1 MKSRRRHELQHNLLD
16 TELGKLIA
24 FLRRNATRI
33 TWVVLGV
40 AVVVLLI
47 VLVAVPLQRAG
58 YERQRAFFQQDAPLA
73 AEGDWAQQAQGFEN
87 LASGSDR
94 WAALAAV
101 GAGAAYANELAAQ
114 WYTLQPAERDDLA
127 ARARKWYEQVISKHA
142 SQTAAV
148 ARARFGLGKL
158 AESLGQ
164 VDQAER
170 HYQDVVRVAGSLTGD
185 PIVDLARMALQQSE
199 QLTQPARMATTRP
212 VVIETAPA
220 AATQPGTEAA
230 GTAPAEPEAT
240 TSTAPAAP

>member
-1 MKSRRRHELQHNLLD
+1 MKSQRRHELQHNLLD

-47 VLVAVPLQRAG
+47 VLVVVPLQRAG
-58 YERQRAFFQQDAPLA
+58 YERQRAYFQQDAPLSGEA
-73 AEGDWAQQAQGFEN
+73 DRARQAEGFEG

-101 GAGAAYANELAAQ
+101 GAGAAYANELAAR
-114 WYTLQPAERDDLA
+114 WYVLPPAEREQLA
-127 ARARKWYEQVISKHA
+127 ARAREWYERAISEHA

-164 VDQAER
+164 IDQAER
-170 HYQDVVRVAGSLTGD
+170 HYQDVVRLAGSLVGD
-185 PIVDLARMALQQSE
+185 PIVDLARMSLEQSE
-199 QLTQPARMATTRP
+199 QLTRPARMATTRP
-212 VVIETAPA
+212 VVETAPA
-220 AATQPGTEAA
+220 ATTRPAPADTD
-230 GTAPAEPEAT
+230 TAPAEPAT
-240 TSTAPAAP
+240 TTPAAPAAP